1 MKRWIA
7 YILLSSIIISN
18 TELHEVMML
27 PGLYTHFNQH
37 NSGEK
42 SMSFLDF
49 IQSHYIGDDTDHAD
63 NSDERK
69 MPFKGHYSTVSIAFF
84 NKIVDNFVFIDT
96 PKTMVVPVEGNY
108 LIVSSYLNNIWQP
121 PKFC

>member
-1 MKRWIA
+1 MKRLMA
-7 YILLSSIIISN
+7 YILLSSILISN
-18 TELHEVMML
+18 TEMHEIFML
-27 PGLYTHFNQH
+27 PALYSHYMDH
-37 NSGEK
+37 K
-42 SMSFLDF
+42 SEQESISLVDF
-49 IQSHYIGDDTDHAD
+49 IQIHYLDEDGDSSD